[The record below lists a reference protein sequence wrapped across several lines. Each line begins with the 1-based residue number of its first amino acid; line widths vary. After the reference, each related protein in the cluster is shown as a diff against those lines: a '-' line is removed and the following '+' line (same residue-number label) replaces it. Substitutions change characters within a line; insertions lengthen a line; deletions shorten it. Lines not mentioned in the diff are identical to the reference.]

1 MWSVNPPLHFHYVI
15 TYVHNTLRA
24 AAAASVTLFARMK
37 REISSSFVV
46 PIKFYLMMMTIRPLQ
61 QGMRFFPNGRQ
72 FLLWG
77 VGCFPPSASLSLS
90 LWSCPLEDRYKWT
103 AKTAKILPARYT
115 HWANYLPT
123 FISLRKYFIFFKAK
137 MFHDIWNTKWKRVN
151 LYKMTKYYTNS
162 K

>member
-1 MWSVNPPLHFHYVI
+1 MMTVMKCEPASPLPLCNHIY
-15 TYVHNTLRA
+15 A
-24 AAAASVTLFARMK
+24 AAVTLFARMK

-90 LWSCPLEDRYKWT
+90 G
-103 AKTAKILPARYT
+103 PALLRIDINELLKLQRSSRLDT
-115 HWANYLPT
+115 HTGQIIYQLKSV
-123 FISLRKYFIFFKAK
+123 ISL
-137 MFHDIWNTKWKRVN
+137 
-151 LYKMTKYYTNS
+151 
-162 K
+162 

>member
-1 MWSVNPPLHFHYVI
+1 MITVMKCEPASPLPLCNHIYYHYSPCCFCYPFCENEKGDIFFFCRPYKVLSYDDDNSTPSTRNEI
-15 TYVHNTLRA
+15 FSKWQTVLTLG
-24 AAAASVTLFARMK
+24 SW
-37 REISSSFVV
+37 
-46 PIKFYLMMMTIRPLQ
+46 
-61 QGMRFFPNGRQ
+61 
-72 FLLWG
+72 LL
-77 VGCFPPSASLSLS
+77 SAFCLSLS

-151 LYKMTKYYTNS
+151 LYKMTKFYTNS

>member
-1 MWSVNPPLHFHYVI
+1 MWWLLWWSVNPPLHFHYVI

-24 AAAASVTLFARMK
+24 AAAAVTLFARMK

-115 HWANYLPT
+115 HWANYLP
-123 FISLRKYFIFFKAK
+123 IVICYIIMKIFYIF
-137 MFHDIWNTKWKRVN
+137 
-151 LYKMTKYYTNS
+151 
-162 K
+162 

>member
-1 MWSVNPPLHFHYVI
+1 MNPPLHFHYVI

-24 AAAASVTLFARMK
+24 AAAAATLFARMK

-77 VGCFPPSASLSLS
+77 VGCFPPSASLSL
-90 LWSCPLEDRYKWT
+90 WSCLLRIDINELLKLQRSSRLDTHTGQIIYQLLYHYEN
-103 AKTAKILPARYT
+103 ILY
-115 HWANYLPT
+115 
-123 FISLRKYFIFFKAK
+123 FLRPKCFMIFE
-137 MFHDIWNTKWKRVN
+137 ILNGKRVN
-151 LYKMTKYYTNS
+151 LYKMTKCYTNS

>member
-1 MWSVNPPLHFHYVI
+1 MNPPLHFHYVI

-24 AAAASVTLFARMK
+24 AAAATLFARMK

-90 LWSCPLEDRYKWT
+90 GPALLRIDINELLKLQRSSRLDTHTGQIIYQLLYHYEN
-103 AKTAKILPARYT
+103 ILY
-115 HWANYLPT
+115 
-123 FISLRKYFIFFKAK
+123 FLRPKCFMIFEILNGKG
-137 MFHDIWNTKWKRVN
+137 
-151 LYKMTKYYTNS
+151 
-162 K
+162 